1 MLFLLPPEDCACEFF
16 LAATEPTLPAT
27 GFLPFLDEEEV
38 LEDDELP
45 LLDPEFFAAEASL
58 AFSNDFS
65 GVLSLC

>member
-45 LLDPEFFAAEASL
+45 LLDPEFFAAEAS
-58 AFSNDFS
+58 
-65 GVLSLC
+65 